1 MSGRVAM
8 PPSPLT
14 LRIRADRAHRRA
26 DDGLGWAED
35 APDPALAGRNA
46 PQAPRRAS
54 RRGGRGARAGQGPGG
69 APGGPGGP
77 EAAAHHRSGADGRGP
92 RRGLLG
98 VSRRALRDVRPLRG
112 AADQA
117 AEATDASG
125 PPLGA
130 ERRGA
135 GADGMTRGARHGQ
148 TPRAPR
154 TRTDWTER
162 PSRPDRAGP

>member
-8 PPSPLT
+8 TPSPLT

-26 DDGLGWAED
+26 DDGLGWAGG
-35 APDPALAGRNA
+35 APDP
-46 PQAPRRAS
+46 
-54 RRGGRGARAGQGPGG
+54 
-69 APGGPGGP
+69 
-77 EAAAHHRSGADGRGP
+77 AAHHRSGADGRGP

-162 PSRPDRAGP
+162 HSRPDRAGP

>member
-1 MSGRVAM
+1 MSAD
-8 PPSPLT
+8 PLT
-14 LRIRADRAHRRA
+14 LRTPTGPTA
-26 DDGLGWAED
+26 GLTTAS
-35 APDPALAGRNA
+35 AGRRT
-46 PQAPRRAS
+46 PQIPRWRAGMPPRRP
-54 RRGGRGARAGQGPGG
+54 AGGPGG
-69 APGGPGGP
+69 GGGPGGP

-135 GADGMTRGARHGQ
+135 GADGMKRG
-148 TPRAPR
+148 
-154 TRTDWTER
+154 
-162 PSRPDRAGP
+162 